1 MNLTLPEL
9 IRLSDALAN
18 KLDYMVQNGDGTDV
32 QQNLD
37 YAKYKA
43 LFKKVNDEYEDRV
56 TAIHEPKKKK
66 KVYDLGFMLD
76 VQTSRIGE

>member
-1 MNLTLPEL
+1 MNLTLAEL
-9 IRLSDALAN
+9 IRLSDALAG

>member
-1 MNLTLPEL
+1 MNLTLLEL
-9 IRLSDALAN
+9 TRLSDALAS

-43 LFKKVNDEYEDRV
+43 LFVKVNDEYSD
-56 TAIHEPKKKK
+56 
-66 KVYDLGFMLD
+66 
-76 VQTSRIGE
+76 RIGGTRYTACDSALYWEKE

>member
-1 MNLTLPEL
+1 MNLTLAEL